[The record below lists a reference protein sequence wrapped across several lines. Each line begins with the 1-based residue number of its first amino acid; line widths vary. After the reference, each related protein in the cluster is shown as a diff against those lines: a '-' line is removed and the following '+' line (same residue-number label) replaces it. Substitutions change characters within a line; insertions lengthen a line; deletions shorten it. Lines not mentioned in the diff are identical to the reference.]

1 MRHCSVSSCGLNL
14 YTRPQNLSDTG
25 RTMKHVFA
33 LNRYSSPKFVFG
45 KTVFEKKK
53 FTSDVYKG
61 KDILEG
67 GCWFTSGKFKDDQL
81 VTRVPLDVTHVPGV
95 ACLICAFFQ
104 RKRVLVYTYI
114 KTLHPEAAQVVFK
127 DVNSK
132 WASST
137 ETHVMEQA
145 ECDGALE
152 SVMHEYQKS
161 KSMLCIREVCLVDY
175 LPN

>member
-1 MRHCSVSSCGLNL
+1 
-14 YTRPQNLSDTG
+14 
-25 RTMKHVFA
+25 MKRVFA

-67 GCWFTSGKFKDDQL
+67 GCWFTSGKFKDVEL
-81 VTRVPLDVTHVPGV
+81 VTRVPLDVTRVPGE

-104 RKRVLVYTYI
+104 RKRILVYTYI
-114 KTLHPEAAQVVFK
+114 KTLHPEAAQVVLK
-127 DVNSK
+127 DANCK

-137 ETHVMEQA
+137 ETHVMEQT

-152 SVMHEYQKS
+152 SIMLQYQKS
-161 KSMLCIREVCLVDY
+161 KSNLCIREVCLVDH